1 MNSWSLRS
9 RLFVLIVLPLIVIA
23 AFASI
28 ARYMMAERMSERL
41 YDNTLLAVALTISR
55 DVVLSEGDVLAEQLL
70 DELTKALGDPV
81 YYQVTGPDGRFV
93 TGYSNPPQMPKDA
106 KVTRGVP
113 YFYDAVVL
121 GQPVRA
127 VVLQEFISEPQ
138 FGGWVTVEVWQ
149 TVFQRDALSLQLL
162 TQAIILMTTVIA
174 SAALLVWFGINRGL
188 RPLLKLR
195 EAVALRSP
203 DDLGPIRRKVPRE
216 VRSLVTAMNALFSR
230 LSEAFA
236 LRDAFI
242 SDAAH
247 QLRNPIAAIQAQAE
261 AATTAPNEAELR
273 SRVAELADTARRT
286 GRLTQQLLS
295 MEKARGRGASVQL
308 KDTDLTRLVG
318 DLARRSAETALRMGV
333 SVSLDVRGQARPV
346 PVDAVMIGEAV
357 ENLLDNA
364 LRYGCPAGGEVNI
377 DLVYDPDSVTIRVAD
392 TGPGI
397 PPEHRNR
404 VFDRFY
410 RIADDTTGGCGLGL
424 AIVQKVAEA
433 HNGTA
438 QIGAGETGAAVEMIL
453 PIAPVRLMDIDEGDS
468 PSRPLA

>member
-93 TGYSNPPQMPKDA
+93 TGYSNPPQMPEDA
-106 KVTRGVP
+106 KITRGVP

-162 TQAIILMTTVIA
+162 TQAVILMTTVIV

-318 DLARRSAETALRMGV
+318 DLARRSAETALRKGV
-333 SVSLDVRGQARPV
+333 AVSLDVQGRARPV

-357 ENLLDNA
+357 ENILDNA
-364 LRYGCPAGGEVNI
+364 LRYGCPDGGEVNI
-377 DLVYDPDSVTIRVAD
+377 ALTYGPDSVTITVAD

-397 PPEHRNR
+397 PAEHRNR

-410 RIADDTTGGCGLGL
+410 RLVDDTTGGCGLGL

-438 QIGAGETGAAVEMIL
+438 RIGDPQSGAVVEMTL
-453 PIAPVRLMDIDEGDS
+453 PADPS
-468 PSRPLA
+468 PST